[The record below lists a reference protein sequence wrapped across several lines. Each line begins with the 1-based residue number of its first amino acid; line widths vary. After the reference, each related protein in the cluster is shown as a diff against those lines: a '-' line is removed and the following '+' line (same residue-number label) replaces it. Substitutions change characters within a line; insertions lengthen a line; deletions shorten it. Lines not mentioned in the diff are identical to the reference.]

1 MSLAT
6 SPVQIMAYT
15 TTIYFSEEE
24 ENQSSRVEGG
34 GSFRTSRPGPCLSAS
49 ALNSKEFTSAA
60 ADPLNRIE
68 ELKLKLTSCLLAD
81 SSGLLRL
88 DYFLSKNETLFP
100 KAFFRTTY
108 FRSLSRTA
116 TMAAASA
123 PTPAL
128 SSQEIIDN
136 FWKATLGEP
145 GVSAAKRKPQSN
157 GKNGG
162 H

>member
-1 MSLAT
+1 
-6 SPVQIMAYT
+6 MAHT
-15 TTIYFSEEE
+15 TTDTLQKRRRTNRPLEL
-24 ENQSSRVEGG
+24 RGG

-88 DYFLSKNETLFP
+88 DYFLSKNETLLP

-157 GKNGG
+157 WKNGG